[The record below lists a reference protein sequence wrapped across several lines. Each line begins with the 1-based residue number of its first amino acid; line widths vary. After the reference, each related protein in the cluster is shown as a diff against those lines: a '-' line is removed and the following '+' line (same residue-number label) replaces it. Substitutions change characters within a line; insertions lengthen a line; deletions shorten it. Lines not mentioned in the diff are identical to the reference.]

1 MILDV
6 NRLIFICELEV
17 DIDVKPAE
25 VTLCDTVSRFVT
37 HKNEIKYEWRAL
49 SSDGMSHFWLV
60 KLKGRPN

>member
-6 NRLIFICELEV
+6 NRLIFICEFGV
-17 DIDVKPAE
+17 DFDVKPAE

-49 SSDGMSHFWLV
+49 SSDGMSHF
-60 KLKGRPN
+60 